1 MFASRLTSNGGAV
14 IIRAIVAEDQALVRA
29 GLVSILQSDPDIEVV
44 GEASNGQEA
53 IDTVARTDPDI
64 ALVDVRMPVLDGLA
78 ATRAIIASGARTK
91 VIVLT
96 TFGEESVVIDALRS
110 GANSFLLKDTR
121 PEDLLAAVHDVAGG
135 QSRLDPAVTGAV
147 VAHFQRQ
154 TRPLPRTAVDL
165 DVLTARERDVL
176 LLMARG
182 MSNAEIA
189 DALVVSSGTVK
200 THVASI
206 LAKLQVRDRV
216 QAVIAA
222 YEGGLIGE

>member
-1 MFASRLTSNGGAV
+1 MSIRAV
-14 IIRAIVAEDQALVRA
+14 IAEDQALVRA
-29 GLVSILQSDPDIEVV
+29 GLVSILQSDPQVEVV
-44 GEASNGQEA
+44 GEAANGQEV
-53 IDTVARTDPDI
+53 IDVVARTDPDI
-64 ALVDVRMPVLDGLA
+64 ALVDVRMPVMDGLV

-121 PEDLLAAVHDVAGG
+121 PEDLLATVHEVAAG

-147 VAHFQRQ
+147 IAHFQRQ
-154 TRPLPRTAVDL
+154 IRPTTRAATDL
-165 DVLTARERDVL
+165 DTLTARERDVL
-176 LLMARG
+176 LLMAQG

-189 DALVVSSGTVK
+189 NQLVVSSGTVK

-222 YEGGLIGE
+222 YEGGLIHE